1 MYIGYFLYENFY
13 KTVAYIHEDEI
24 SGSGGNIEI
33 LDLNKFEEIK
43 NNFEKRKEAGDVDVS
58 IDLY

>member
-1 MYIGYFLYENFY
+1 MYENFY